1 MFARNFQVKLNQ
13 NEFNQ
18 KAKNS
23 MTSEFVKDKL
33 LNSFFFL
40 KYLSKLINSCF
51 PIQLIGDRLQV
62 SLQILGNLNE
72 I

>member
-23 MTSEFVKDKL
+23 MTSEFVKNKL
-33 LNSFFFL
+33 LNSFFF
-40 KYLSKLINSCF
+40 
-51 PIQLIGDRLQV
+51 
-62 SLQILGNLNE
+62 
-72 I
+72 